1 MKTPDEIDKI
11 KAVVLYILNQCGG
24 SQDFVSLVKKMYFA
38 QREYLALYGR
48 PIFNDTFYARERG
61 PVPTFTY
68 KALSVC
74 FGKADSPE
82 EIKAFNDSFLV
93 TMIDG
98 CKMVIANEQPDMDEL
113 AVAEVETID
122 EILKRTYGMTAEQ
135 LSDLSHKDT
144 AWIKAKK
151 RMEEDPTD
159 GRMSLV
165 SIAKAGGAKSGIIR
179 YLRETLN
186 FDYWCKA

>member
-1 MKTPDEIDKI
+1 MKTTDEIDKI

-24 SQDFVSLVKKMYFA
+24 SQDFVSLAKKMYFA

-68 KALSVC
+68 KSLSIC
-74 FGKADSPE
+74 FGKSDCPE
-82 EIKAFNDSFLV
+82 EIKAFNDSFSV
-93 TMIDG
+93 TSTDG
-98 CKMVIANEQPDMDEL
+98 YKVVTAIEKPDMDEL
-113 AVAEVETID
+113 ALAEVETMD
-122 EILKRTYGMTAEQ
+122 EILKRTEGLTAEQ
-135 LSDLSHKDT
+135 LSDLSHKDS
-144 AWIKAKK
+144 AWKKAKK

-165 SIAKAGGAKSGIIR
+165 SIARAGGASQGTIK
-179 YLRETLN
+179 YLQETLN